1 MMDRSVT
8 LEGKTDGRRRRRS
21 LLRLVALVLTA
32 AAALPLLLTFL
43 YAFLPPPST
52 LMLARWVSLAPV
64 DRQYVSLEKISPRLV
79 AAVTASEDARFCRH
93 GGVDWD
99 SLREV
104 LDDSDEE
111 EGPARGASTITMQTV
126 KNLFLWHGRSFLR
139 KALEVPLA
147 MGVDAVWSKRRILE
161 VYLNI
166 AEWGEGTFGA
176 ESAARRYFRKSAAML
191 SEREAALLATALPIP
206 RLRDP
211 SRPSARHSALAVTI
225 MARARDMG
233 PWLDCLGK

>member
-1 MMDRSVT
+1 MDKPAAMD
-8 LEGKTDGRRRRRS
+8 GKTGGRRRKR
-21 LLRLVALVLTA
+21 LWLRLIGFVLLWA
-32 AAALPLLLTFL
+32 AAVPLLLIFL

-52 LMLARWVSLAPV
+52 LMLARWVSFAPV
-64 DRQYVSLEKISPRLV
+64 ERHYVPLEKISPRLV

-99 SLREV
+99 ALREV
-104 LDDSDEE
+104 LDEADDE

-126 KNLFLWHGRSFLR
+126 KNLFLWHGRSVVR
-139 KALEVPLA
+139 KALEIPLA
-147 MGVDAVWSKRRILE
+147 MGVGAAWSKRRVLE

-176 ESAARRYFRKSAAML
+176 EAAARRYFKKSAAAL
-191 SEREAALLATALPIP
+191 SEREAALLATALPNP
-206 RLRDP
+206 LRRNP
-211 SRPSARHSALAVTI
+211 ARPSARHATLAGTI
-225 MARARDMG
+225 MARAQEMG